1 MVSGFDFRRRQNGIG
16 LTLSLSSFALVI
28 FAYYQILAFH
38 HAHRINNNPSI
49 AWAPIMQASLEA
61 VKQMLHS
68 LGHETKDFG
77 AFSEDSVDYRIGA
90 SGRSSRQKLC
100 DLGVVFGG
108 SGNGEAMAA
117 NKIKG
122 VRCALC
128 WNLETAKLA
137 KEHND
142 ANVISI
148 GQRQVS
154 LQLTL
159 EIAKTWINATL
170 KREDIYAESVCQ
182 VVQVQFHLKV
192 Y

>member
-1 MVSGFDFRRRQNGIG
+1 MPTESTTALRIALGTDHAGF
-16 LTLSLSSFALVI
+16 T
-28 FAYYQILAFH
+28 H
-38 HAHRINNNPSI
+38 K
-49 AWAPIMQASLEA
+49 EA

-68 LGHETKDFG
+68 LGHETNDFG
-77 AFSEDSVDYRIGA
+77 AFSEDSVDYPEFVRPA
-90 SGRSSRQKLC
+90 AEAVAKKLC

-159 EIAKTWINATL
+159 EIVKAWINATFEEGRHL
-170 KREDIYAESVCQ
+170 RRIRMLES
-182 VVQVQFHLKV
+182 
-192 Y
+192 